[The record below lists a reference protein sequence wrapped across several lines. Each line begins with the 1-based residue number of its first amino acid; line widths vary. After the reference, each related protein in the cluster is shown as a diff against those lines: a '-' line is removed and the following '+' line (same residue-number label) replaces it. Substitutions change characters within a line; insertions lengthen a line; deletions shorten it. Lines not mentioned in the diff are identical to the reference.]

1 MNKRI
6 FLRFFK
12 NKNEV
17 YEYFGY
23 NSTITT
29 KIKVVEK
36 ANFFWDKI
44 NQILIQITNFD
55 ANTFLINFNED
66 INIIL
71 GGNFSASFV

>member
-17 YEYFGY
+17 YEYFRY

-36 ANFFWDKI
+36 ANFFLRQ
-44 NQILIQITNFD
+44 N
-55 ANTFLINFNED
+55 
-66 INIIL
+66 
-71 GGNFSASFV
+71 